1 MDEAMGHET
10 TTGAAKPSRIRRKL
24 MAGVVAGAAVP
35 ALFLGGT
42 ADAIVPGPNGR
53 IVFESNRGGNTNIY
67 TMNPDGSVVKNLTPA
82 TRGSDVFP
90 AWAPKGNKISF
101 TSDRAEAGNPD
112 IYTMNTDG
120 SDVTRLTD
128 APGEDRGTS
137 WTSEGNRI
145 IFHSARDRD
154 ATHTFDI
161 FSMKH
166 DGTDQRKL
174 FTNGSA
180 AYVCGDRINGTIVF
194 NSNGNPLGTNP
205 LNPPVGTNPN
215 PAADFEIFTMDMR
228 GNNVRQITNNAV
240 LDSGPKWSPDC
251 SMISYNS
258 AEVAPG
264 RSLDI
269 HRINADGTG
278 DVNLTNT
285 PDIFDAFSAWSPDGT
300 RIVFSS
306 NRDVNFEIY
315 TMNSSDGSD
324 VQRLTF
330 TDFGLADFRPDWGTS
345 RILIDTDPT
354 TVASCKDGGWRSF
367 VTMATA
373 QQRFDNQVDCVNF
386 VRRQVP

>member
-1 MDEAMGHET
+1 
-10 TTGAAKPSRIRRKL
+10 
-24 MAGVVAGAAVP
+24 MAGVMAGAALP
-35 ALFLGGT
+35 ALFLGGS

-53 IVFESNRGGNTNIY
+53 IVFESNRGGNFNIY

-90 AWAPKGNKISF
+90 AWSPNAKKISF
-101 TSDRAEAGNPD
+101 TSDRAEEGNPD
-112 IYTMNTDG
+112 VYTMNADG
-120 SDVTRLTD
+120 SGVTRLTTT
-128 APGEDRGTS
+128 PGEDRGTS
-137 WTSEGNRI
+137 WTSEGARI

-161 FSMKH
+161 FSMKA
-166 DGTDQRKL
+166 DGTDQRKI

-180 AYVCGDRINGTIVF
+180 AYVCGNRVDGTIVF

-205 LNPPVGTNPN
+205 LNPAVPPSIN
-215 PAADFEIFTMDMR
+215 PAPDFEIFTMDVH
-228 GNNVRQITNNAV
+228 GNNLKQITNNAV

-251 SMISYNS
+251 STISYNS
-258 AEVAPG
+258 IDPG
-264 RSLDI
+264 TSTLRPSLDV

-278 DVNLTNT
+278 DVNLTNA
-285 PDIFDAFSAWSPDGT
+285 PGIFDAFSAWSPDGT

-315 TMNSSDGSD
+315 TMNSTDGGN

-330 TDFGLADFRPDWGTS
+330 TDFGLADFRPDWGTAP
-345 RILIDTDPT
+345 ILIATAPQTTDE
-354 TVASCKDGGWRSF
+354 CRNGGFRNF
-367 VTMATA
+367 VTGENFN
-373 QQRFDNQVDCVNF
+373 QRFVSQVDCVNF